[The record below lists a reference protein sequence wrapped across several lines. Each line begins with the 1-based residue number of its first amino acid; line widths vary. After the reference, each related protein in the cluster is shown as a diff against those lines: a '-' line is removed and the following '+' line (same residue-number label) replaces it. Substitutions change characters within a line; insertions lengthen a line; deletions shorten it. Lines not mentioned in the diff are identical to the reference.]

1 MEQTIAKLEERQRYN
16 EKELSE
22 VKAKIQAL
30 EANMAVLSVLASQV
44 ERLAQS
50 VDKLNAKIET
60 MEIKSVEKTAEEYK
74 AIKTRKTQMIFNVLN
89 VIVLSGVT
97 LALTKL
103 GLK

>member
-1 MEQTIAKLEERQRYN
+1 MEQMIAKLEERQKYN
-16 EKELSE
+16 EKELGE

>member
-60 MEIKSVEKTAEEYK
+60 MEIKSVEKTAEEFK
-74 AIKTRKTQMIFNVLN
+74 AIKTRKTQMIFNILN

>member
-1 MEQTIAKLEERQRYN
+1 MEQMIAKLEERQRYN

-103 GLK
+103 GIK

>member
-1 MEQTIAKLEERQRYN
+1 MEQMIAKLEERQRYN

-50 VDKLNAKIET
+50 VDKLNAKIEN
-60 MEIKSVEKTAEEYK
+60 MEIKSAEKTAEEYK